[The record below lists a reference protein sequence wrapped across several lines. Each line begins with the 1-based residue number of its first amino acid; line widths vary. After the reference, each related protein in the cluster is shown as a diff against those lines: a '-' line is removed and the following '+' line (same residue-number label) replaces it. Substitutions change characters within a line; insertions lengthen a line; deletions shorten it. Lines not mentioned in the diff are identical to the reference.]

1 MEDKIK
7 QQNIQ
12 RLNISDNTINI
23 LNQNKIGSIGQLC
36 RKSVE
41 DLKSF
46 EIESNEI
53 KKIETELQLL
63 GLRIRNSL

>member
-1 MEDKIK
+1 MDDKIK

-23 LNQNKIGSIGQLC
+23 LNQNKISNIGQLC
-36 RKSVE
+36 RKSGE

-46 EIESNEI
+46 AIESNEI
-53 KKIETELQLL
+53 EKIEMELQLL
-63 GLRIRNSL
+63 GLIIRNS

>member
-23 LNQNKIGSIGQLC
+23 LNQNQISNIGQLC
-36 RKSVE
+36 RKSGA

-46 EIESNEI
+46 SIELNEIE
-53 KKIETELQLL
+53 KIETELQFL
-63 GLRIRNSL
+63 GLRIRNS

>member
-23 LNQNKIGSIGQLC
+23 LNQNKISSIGQLC
-36 RKSVE
+36 RKSEE

-46 EIESNEI
+46 SIELNEIEKI
-53 KKIETELQLL
+53 KTELQLL
-63 GLRIRNSL
+63 GLRIRNS